1 MSIVP
6 VPPFARF
13 YNVLMFWVRQIEDGY
28 FKVLYIGTGGKEMGC
43 IKRLDIFVFVF
54 VLLWMDCFKPL
65 KQFRMCWRFFHSG

>member
-28 FKVLYIGTGGKEMGC
+28 FKVLYIGTGEKEMGC
-43 IKRLDIFVFVF
+43 LERLDRYIVFVF
-54 VLLWMDCFKPL
+54 VLL
-65 KQFRMCWRFFHSG
+65 